1 MTDDV
6 PGEPVPGTGSPG
18 TGVLADGAP
27 LPVGSLLRRIRRTAD
42 LSQRE
47 LAGALGVAA
56 STVAQ
61 VETGAR
67 DLPAGVLARAA
78 TLAGLRLGLLDA
90 SGREV
95 PGMTPDAVRD
105 GRGRLF
111 PAHLDVRHGD
121 EGWWHGEER
130 YSRTPP
136 WYTFDRGRR
145 LRDRFRAA
153 TGTPADHQL
162 PRPGDSLDD
171 RARARRRAA
180 VARQRERERERRV
193 LRGTEQRSLG
203 LPVLTCSCPAACDE
217 LLFGDAALSAEGRAV
232 PHVVDCRCR
241 CDIA

>member
-1 MTDDV
+1 MTDDE
-6 PGEPVPGTGSPG
+6 PGEPAPGTDVP
-18 TGVLADGAP
+18 ADGAP
-27 LPVGSLLRRIRRTAD
+27 LRLGSLLRRIRRTAD

-56 STVAQ
+56 SMIAQ

-95 PGMTPDAVRD
+95 AGMTPGAVRD
-105 GRGRLF
+105 RCGRLF

-121 EGWWHGEER
+121 EGWWHGAER

-136 WYTFDRGRR
+136 WYTFDRGRP
-145 LRDRFRAA
+145 LRDRFRDA

-162 PRPGDSLDD
+162 PRPGDSPDD
-171 RARARRRAA
+171 RARARRLAA
-180 VARQRERERERRV
+180 VARQRERERERRA

-203 LPVLTCSCPAACDE
+203 LLVLTCSCPAACDE
-217 LLFGDAALSAEGRAV
+217 LLFGDEELSARRRAV
-232 PHVVDCRCR
+232 PHVDECRCR

>member
-1 MTDDV
+1 VTDDV
-6 PGEPVPGTGSPG
+6 PGEPGPGTD
-18 TGVLADGAP
+18 VLADGAP
-27 LPVGSLLRRIRRTAD
+27 LPLGSLLRRIRRTAD

-95 PGMTPDAVRD
+95 AGMTPDAVRD

-121 EGWWHGEER
+121 EDWWHGEER

-145 LRDRFRAA
+145 LRDRFREA

-162 PRPGDSLDD
+162 PQPGDTPDD
-171 RARARRRAA
+171 RARARRLAA
-180 VARQRERERERRV
+180 VARQRERDREGRARH
-193 LRGTEQRSLG
+193 GTEQRALD
-203 LPVLTCSCPAACDE
+203 LVVLTCRCPAACDE
-217 LLFGDAALSAEGRAV
+217 LLFGDEELCAGRRAV
-232 PHVVDCRCR
+232 PHVDDCPCR